1 MEEEKDNQNLN
12 HDEGKELGITV
23 KKSENFSEWFSQV
36 CSERG
41 AKLADLRYNVQGFIV
56 HRPWAMRILRKIYE
70 MLEED
75 VETTGHEPMLFPAVI
90 PESNLMKEKE
100 HAGFA
105 PDVFWIT
112 HAGGAKLEERVALR
126 PTGETQIYPMYS
138 LWIRSYNDLPFK
150 GYQSRITVFRNEK
163 TTRPFLRGREFM
175 FFESHDVF
183 REHEEALAQIREDM
197 KTMENV
203 VKKRLKIPF
212 IFFRRPQWDKFMG
225 ADDTYASDSLL
236 PDGRRN
242 QISSTHDL
250 GQRFARA
257 YNVVFKD
264 SDGREKLC
272 WQTCFGPGIWRIMAA
287 VIAIHGD
294 DKGLVLPFEV
304 APVQAVIVPITFSR
318 SKKENRDVLKHSLMV
333 KDLLSGEGI
342 RARVDVSDKTP
353 GFKFNEWEL
362 LGVPIRIEIGPREAE
377 KKTATIVR
385 RIDSHKE
392 AAGLKGLSSMIRK
405 EADALD
411 RELWK
416 HAEGFFNRAIASAG
430 SMDEAERIMAS
441 HKGFIKVPFCS
452 TGMQGQGCA
461 ETLKEKTTYD
471 VCGTPFRSPEKPKG
485 KCIICGEPAGEI
497 VYIAKSI

>member
-1 MEEEKDNQNLN
+1 
-12 HDEGKELGITV
+12 
-23 KKSENFSEWFSQV
+23 
-36 CSERG
+36 
-41 AKLADLRYNVQGFIV
+41 
-56 HRPWAMRILRKIYE
+56 
-70 MLEED
+70 
-75 VETTGHEPMLFPAVI
+75 
-90 PESNLMKEKE
+90 
-100 HAGFA
+100 
-105 PDVFWIT
+105 
-112 HAGGAKLEERVALR
+112 
-126 PTGETQIYPMYS
+126 
-138 LWIRSYNDLPFK
+138 
-150 GYQSRITVFRNEK
+150 
-163 TTRPFLRGREFM
+163 
-175 FFESHDVF
+175 
-183 REHEEALAQIREDM
+183 
-197 KTMENV
+197 
-203 VKKRLKIPF
+203 
-212 IFFRRPQWDKFMG
+212 
-225 ADDTYASDSLL
+225 
-236 PDGRRN
+236 
-242 QISSTHDL
+242 
-250 GQRFARA
+250 
-257 YNVVFKD
+257 
-264 SDGREKLC
+264 
-272 WQTCFGPGIWRIMAA
+272 
-287 VIAIHGD
+287 
-294 DKGLVLPFEV
+294 
-304 APVQAVIVPITFSR
+304 VIVPITFSR